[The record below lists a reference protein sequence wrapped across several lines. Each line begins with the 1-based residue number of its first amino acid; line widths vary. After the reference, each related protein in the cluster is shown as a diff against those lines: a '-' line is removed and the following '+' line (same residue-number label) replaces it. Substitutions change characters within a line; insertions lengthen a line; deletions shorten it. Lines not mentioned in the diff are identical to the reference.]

1 MGIPIIKR
9 FRRILPLF
17 LIYYPLQ
24 LSLVFCSCAASYRE
38 YQVSL
43 NQDSLRAEE
52 LFARGDY
59 AQALDNYEK
68 ALSSYENEKN
78 RQGVLLY
85 LEKMGWIS
93 QRFPTSFT

>member
-1 MGIPIIKR
+1 MGKPIIKR
-9 FRRILPLF
+9 FRRILHLF
-17 LIYYPLQ
+17 LIYPL
-24 LSLVFCSCAASYRE
+24 LLPLIFCSCATSYRE

-78 RQGVLLY
+78 RQGVLLC
-85 LEKMGWIS
+85 LERMGWIS
-93 QRFPTSFT
+93 QRSPTSFT